1 MKILAVVIF
10 IILIVLI
17 YVLYKLLS
25 KTTTK
30 VSGFSDASTTITGAS
45 QPKTQN
51 NAFSFWF
58 YISSWTSVTG
68 QRDPLIQLNQGV
80 ASYMSAKL
88 DTANNT
94 LIIEIKSTNPAKTVA
109 TVNITDI
116 RLQKWN
122 HIIISVN
129 GNVVDVYLD
138 GKLVKTQIASEIPVT
153 TLTTNFDP
161 KIGGS
166 GNKGFISSALYK
178 NDYITPEEA
187 WNIYSMGYTGAG
199 LFDFV
204 NRYKLNFSI
213 TKDDQEAV
221 SFSV

>member
-30 VSGFSDASTTITGAS
+30 VSGFSDASITINGAS

-58 YISSWTSVTG
+58 YISSWTSG
-68 QRDPLIQLNQGV
+68 QKQPLITLIQE
-80 ASYMSAKL
+80 SKTYMSAKL
-88 DTANNT
+88 DEANNT
-94 LIIEIKSTNPAKTVA
+94 LIIEIKSTTTPVATVA

-138 GKLVKTQIASEIPVT
+138 GKLVKTKIASSIPST
-153 TLTTNFDP
+153 TTSEFKPT
-161 KIGGS
+161 IGGS

>member
-30 VSGFSDASTTITGAS
+30 VSGFSDASITINGAS

-58 YISSWTSVTG
+58 YISSWTSG
-68 QRDPLIQLNQGV
+68 QKEPLIKLNQG
-80 ASYMSAKL
+80 SDIYMSAKL
-88 DTANNT
+88 DAANNT
-94 LIIEIKSTNPAKTVA
+94 LIIEIKSTVDNKATVA

-138 GKLVKTQIASEIPVT
+138 GKLVKTKIASSIPST
-153 TLTTNFDP
+153 TTSEFKPT
-161 KIGGS
+161 IGGS

>member
-30 VSGFSDASTTITGAS
+30 VSGFSDASTTINGAS

-58 YISSWTSVTG
+58 YISSWTSG
-68 QRDPLIQLNQGV
+68 LKDPLIMLKQG
-80 ASYMSAKL
+80 SDPYMSAKL
-88 DTANNT
+88 DAANNT
-94 LIIEIKSTNPAKTVA
+94 LIIEIKSTADNKATVA

-138 GKLVKTQIASEIPVT
+138 GKLVKTQIASSIPS
-153 TLTTNFDP
+153 TTNNNFEP
-161 KIGGS
+161 KIGGT

>member
-30 VSGFSDASTTITGAS
+30 ISGFSDASTTIIGTA

-58 YISSWTSVTG
+58 YISSWTSETK
-68 QRDPLIQLNQGV
+68 QPLIQLNQGT

-94 LIIEIKSTNPAKTVA
+94 LIIEIKSTKDSTTTVA
-109 TVNITDI
+109 TVTITDI

-138 GKLVKTQIASEIPVT
+138 GKLVKTQIASAIPST
-153 TLTTNFDP
+153 TSGNFEP
-161 KIGGS
+161 KIGGA

>member
-17 YVLYKLLS
+17 YLLYKLLS

-30 VSGFSDASTTITGAS
+30 ISGFSDASTTITGAS

-138 GKLVKTQIASEIPVT
+138 GKLVKTKIASSIPST
-153 TLTTNFDP
+153 TTSEFNPT
-161 KIGGS
+161 IGGS

>member
-30 VSGFSDASTTITGAS
+30 ISGFSDASTTIIGTA

-58 YISSWTSVTG
+58 YISSWTSETK
-68 QRDPLIQLNQGV
+68 QPLIQLNQGT

-94 LIIEIKSTNPAKTVA
+94 LIIEIKSTKDSTTTVA
-109 TVNITDI
+109 TVTITDI

-138 GKLVKTQIASEIPVT
+138 GKLVKTQIASAIPST
-153 TLTTNFDP
+153 TSGNFEP
-161 KIGGS
+161 KIGGA

-187 WNIYSMGYTGAG
+187 WNIYSMGWCW
-199 LFDFV
+199 F
-204 NRYKLNFSI
+204 I
-213 TKDDQEAV
+213 
-221 SFSV
+221 

>member
-30 VSGFSDASTTITGAS
+30 VSGFSDASITINGAS

-58 YISSWTSVTG
+58 YISSWTSG
-68 QRDPLIQLNQGV
+68 QKQPLIRLNQGA

-88 DTANNT
+88 DEANNT
-94 LIIEIKSTNPAKTVA
+94 LIIEIKSTTTPVATVA

-138 GKLVKTQIASEIPVT
+138 GKLVKTKIASSIPST
-153 TLTTNFDP
+153 TTSEFNPT
-161 KIGGS
+161 IGGS

>member
-30 VSGFSDASTTITGAS
+30 ISGFSDASTTITGAS

-58 YISSWTSVTG
+58 YISSWTSG
-68 QRDPLIQLNQGV
+68 PKDPLIQLNQGT

-94 LIIEIKSTNPAKTVA
+94 LIIEIKSTKDSTTTVA
-109 TVNITDI
+109 TVTITDI

-138 GKLVKTQIASEIPVT
+138 GKLVKTQIASAIPST
-153 TLTTNFDP
+153 TSGNFDP
-161 KIGGS
+161 KIGGA

>member
-30 VSGFSDASTTITGAS
+30 ISGFSDASTTIIGTA

-58 YISSWTSVTG
+58 YISSWTSEIK
-68 QRDPLIQLNQGV
+68 QPLIQLNQGA

-94 LIIEIKSTNPAKTVA
+94 LIIEIKSTKDSTTTVA
-109 TVNITDI
+109 TVTITDI

-138 GKLVKTQIASEIPVT
+138 GKLVKTQIASAIPST
-153 TLTTNFDP
+153 TSGNFEP
-161 KIGGS
+161 KIGGA

>member
-30 VSGFSDASTTITGAS
+30 ISGFSDASTTITGAS

-58 YISSWTSVTG
+58 YISSWTSETK
-68 QRDPLIQLNQGV
+68 QPLIQLNQGT

-94 LIIEIKSTNPAKTVA
+94 LIIEIKSTTSSSSSPVA
-109 TVNITDI
+109 TVTITDI

-138 GKLVKTQIASEIPVT
+138 GKLVKTQIASAIPST
-153 TLTTNFDP
+153 TSGNFEP
-161 KIGGS
+161 KIGGA

>member
-30 VSGFSDASTTITGAS
+30 ISGFSDASTTITGAS

-58 YISSWTSVTG
+58 YISSWTSETK
-68 QRDPLIQLNQGV
+68 QPLIQLNQGT

-94 LIIEIKSTNPAKTVA
+94 LIIEIKSTTSSSSPVA

-138 GKLVKTQIASEIPVT
+138 GKLVKTQIASAIPST
-153 TLTTNFDP
+153 TSGNFEP
-161 KIGGS
+161 KIGGA